1 MLWLLIGAALVV
13 FLAVLLLRAAAFK
26 PAAEEK
32 FEEDPIDLD
41 HDRIVESM
49 QQMIRCKTV
58 SNRHEDLVDQN
69 EFQKFRDLLKERYPR
84 IHAAA
89 TRTRCG
95 ETGVLYHI
103 PGKSSEK
110 PSCHCLPHPCGW
122 NRTS

>member
-58 SNRHEDLVDQN
+58 SNRHEDLVETCGVYRELYETQFRYALDDY
-69 EFQKFRDLLKERYPR
+69 ERRKEQKTE
-84 IHAAA
+84 
-89 TRTRCG
+89 G
-95 ETGVLYHI
+95 
-103 PGKSSEK
+103 
-110 PSCHCLPHPCGW
+110 
-122 NRTS
+122 